1 MRDDGMT
8 DDRDD
13 SPIDYSS
20 LGPPISSARFDAL
33 VANVGRA
40 AQPELERRREQYREQ
55 SREHR
60 GLMRV
65 VVAWRKPLMV
75 ASGLAAAA
83 GFAVMLRTSPVTAV
97 IVASRDV
104 GTIASDTLTVSTAL
118 GIPAEFTSSVEGS
131 TVTTPEQK

>member
-8 DDRDD
+8 DDRDE

-33 VANVGRA
+33 VANIGSA
-40 AQPELERRREQYREQ
+40 AQPELQRRRERRSEQ
-55 SREHR
+55 G
-60 GLMRV
+60 GLLRV
-65 VVAWRKPLMV
+65 VVAWRKPLML

-83 GFAVMLRTSPVTAV
+83 GLAVMLRTSPVTSV

-104 GTIASDTLTVSTAL
+104 GAIASDTLTIATAL
-118 GIPAEFTSSVEGS
+118 GIPVEFTTSVEGS
-131 TVTTPEQK
+131 TVTIPETK

>member
-8 DDRDD
+8 DYRDD

-33 VANVGRA
+33 VASVGRA
-40 AQPELERRREQYREQ
+40 AQLELQRRREQ
-55 SREHR
+55 R

-65 VVAWRKPLMV
+65 VAAWRKPLIV

>member
-8 DDRDD
+8 DDRDE

-33 VANVGRA
+33 VANIGRA
-40 AQPELERRREQYREQ
+40 AQPELQRRREQG
-55 SREHR
+55 
-60 GLMRV
+60 GLLRV
-65 VVAWRKPLMV
+65 VVAWRKPLML

-83 GFAVMLRTSPVTAV
+83 GLAVMLRTSPVTSV

-104 GTIASDTLTVSTAL
+104 GAIASDTLTIATAL
-118 GIPAEFTSSVEGS
+118 GIPVEFTTSVEGS
-131 TVTTPEQK
+131 TVTIPETK

>member
-20 LGPPISSARFDAL
+20 LGPPISSARFDVL

-40 AQPELERRREQYREQ
+40 AQPELQRRREQ
-55 SREHR
+55 SREQR

-65 VVAWRKPLMV
+65 VAAWRKPLIV

>member
-8 DDRDD
+8 DDRDE

-33 VANVGRA
+33 VANIGRA
-40 AQPELERRREQYREQ
+40 AQPELQRRRERRSEQ
-55 SREHR
+55 G
-60 GLMRV
+60 GLLRV
-65 VVAWRKPLMV
+65 VVAWRKPLML

-83 GFAVMLRTSPVTAV
+83 GLAVMLRTSPVTSV

-104 GTIASDTLTVSTAL
+104 GAIASDTLTIATAL
-118 GIPAEFTSSVEGS
+118 GIPVEFTTSVEGS
-131 TVTTPEQK
+131 TVTIPETK

>member
-8 DDRDD
+8 DDRDE

-33 VANVGRA
+33 VANIGRA
-40 AQPELERRREQYREQ
+40 AQPELQRRRERRREQRSEQ
-55 SREHR
+55 G
-60 GLMRV
+60 GLLRV
-65 VVAWRKPLMV
+65 VVAWRKPLML

-83 GFAVMLRTSPVTAV
+83 GLAVMLRTSPVTSV

-104 GTIASDTLTVSTAL
+104 GAIASDTLTIATAL
-118 GIPAEFTSSVEGS
+118 GIPVEFTTSVEGS
-131 TVTTPEQK
+131 TVTIPETK